1 MMGKIYQHIIVF
13 FVALSVFCLS
23 TQLAQAYSDGMD
35 ASLVVGQSDFVHNSS
50 GVTSQALTAPSTVS
64 VFNNK
69 LFVTDTGNNR
79 VLIYN
84 KIPTANNPAADVVL
98 GQPNMST
105 SSGGL
110 ATSCSFNFLN
120 DQSSDVDEGD
130 VTTDGT
136 HLFVTDTGNNRV
148 LIYNKIP
155 TANGAC
161 PDLVVGQTDLNS
173 TDPAVASDGFDTPY
187 RAFTNKNKLFV
198 VDTQNSR
205 VLIYNK
211 IPTSNGAAANVVI
224 GNSSFTDDSTGSG
237 KTRLNSPHSAATD
250 GNKLVV
256 ADTENHRVLIWN
268 TIPTTSGAPADLV
281 IGQSDFTSTSID
293 PPNALPKITTVG
305 FPEQVFLDGQK
316 MYVSD
321 QQNNRVLIWNS
332 IPTVNNQPADMV
344 LGQGDFESGFP
355 NDPGLDKNVFSNP
368 TGLAFINN
376 QLFVGDKDNNRIL
389 IFTSVPDQPFTELDN
404 VVTNGP
410 NGLSH
415 MTGLAYTDDL
425 NQTITHVYYS
435 VNGGPQTDAVADDG
449 TFDEQSERFHFD
461 FDQKANNNKNDGFTV
476 SVKSVNQN
484 ADIADSLFYFQPFHI
499 NSPTDN
505 AYTDSKLPTFD
516 FAVNKQ
522 TSTLRQNLENFQI
535 QIQPDGS
542 EWQVYLDF
550 IPIDFASAKDNPDRV
565 SWQPDGDVSSDNGT
579 YETANFIAKYT
590 EGSSHIQVH
599 AKDPTSQ
606 GMMGVFKWKVSSI
619 DKQGHYED
627 SPIQT
632 LRVGEYEVL
641 HSTDRFPLAVLSIS
655 GVQHLPTMST
665 YALDQMKDEYTTSAT
680 GPTFYGIADVGAKVT
695 LSFDCIAPAPSC
707 HKEYFTN
714 ANQDSRFGINIPKGD
729 LEHNMKYQ
737 TMLKVQQDGNYNQLP
752 TFDLAVN

>member
-281 IGQSDFTSTSID
+281 IGQSDFTSVTQD
-293 PPNALPKITTVG
+293 PPDGFPTITTVG
-305 FPEQVFLDGQK
+305 FPEQVLLDGQR

-332 IPTVNNQPADMV
+332 IPTVSNQPADV
-344 LGQGDFESGFP
+344 VIGQTDFESGFP
-355 NDPGLDKNVFSNP
+355 NDPALDKNVFSDP
-368 TGLAFINN
+368 AGLTFVSNS
-376 QLFVGDKDNNRIL
+376 LFVADKDNHRIL
-389 IFTSVPDQPFTELDN
+389 VFTNVPDQPATELDN
-404 VVTNGP
+404 IVTDGP
-410 NGLSH
+410 NGLSRI
-415 MTGLAYTDDL
+415 TGNSFMDDP
-425 NQTITHVYYS
+425 NQIVKHVYYS
-435 VNGGPQTDAVADDG
+435 INGGPQIEAIPDDG
-449 TFDEQSERFHFD
+449 TFDEQIERFHFD
-461 FDQKANNNKNDGFTV
+461 FDKKANNNINDGFTA
-476 SVKSVNQN
+476 SVQAVNQN
-484 ADIADSLFYFQPFHI
+484 
-499 NSPTDN
+499 
-505 AYTDSKLPTFD
+505 
-516 FAVNKQ
+516 
-522 TSTLRQNLENFQI
+522 
-535 QIQPDGS
+535 
-542 EWQVYLDF
+542 
-550 IPIDFASAKDNPDRV
+550 
-565 SWQPDGDVSSDNGT
+565 GDVS
-579 YETANFIAKYT
+579 
-590 EGSSHIQVH
+590 
-599 AKDPTSQ
+599 
-606 GMMGVFKWKVSSI
+606 
-619 DKQGHYED
+619 
-627 SPIQT
+627 
-632 LRVGEYEVL
+632 
-641 HSTDRFPLAVLSIS
+641 DRI
-655 GVQHLPTMST
+655 
-665 YALDQMKDEYTTSAT
+665 
-680 GPTFYGIADVGAKVT
+680 FYFEQIGRA
-695 LSFDCIAPAPSC
+695 
-707 HKEYFTN
+707 
-714 ANQDSRFGINIPKGD
+714 
-729 LEHNMKYQ
+729 
-737 TMLKVQQDGNYNQLP
+737 
-752 TFDLAVN
+752 